1 MLPQFLEAWMRT
13 ENFWALNFVHW
24 CNRGFFQRCLSFCFS
39 QKSKRT
45 NFKEERTS
53 PNEPTAAAAT
63 TTTATT
69 AATTATTTAAATA
82 TTTTAAAASRVGWVW
97 FLSNSR
103 IRFYCQNKWVIDI
116 TLNIKDSLLCLILWW
131 LLWNF
136 FLFTEML
143 ILGKARLPIKWV
155 STRFELSGKFI
166 NWLDSK
172 FYEY

>member
-39 QKSKRT
+39 QKSKKT

-53 PNEPTAAAAT
+53 PNEPTAATTPAAT
-63 TTTATT
+63 
-69 AATTATTTAAATA
+69 AATA
-82 TTTTAAAASRVGWVW
+82 TTRAATTTAAAASRVGWVW

-116 TLNIKDSLLCLILWW
+116 TLNIKDSLLCLILCW

-136 FLFTEML
+136 FLLAEML
-143 ILGKARLPIKWV
+143 ILAKARLPIKWV
-155 STRFELSGKFI
+155 STRLELSGKLI

-172 FYEY
+172 F